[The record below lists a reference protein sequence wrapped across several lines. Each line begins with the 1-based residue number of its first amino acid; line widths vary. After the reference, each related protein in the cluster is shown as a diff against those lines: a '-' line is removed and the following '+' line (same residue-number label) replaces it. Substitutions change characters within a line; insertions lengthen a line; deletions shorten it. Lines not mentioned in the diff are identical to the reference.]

1 MLDIS
6 SHINYTVSMMNEEID
21 MKNIV
26 DICYE
31 GYLLAVDNPLSKE
44 EWIELPAAKR
54 FINKMK
60 KTYKKRGVVV
70 N

>member
-1 MLDIS
+1 
-6 SHINYTVSMMNEEID
+6 

-31 GYLLAVDNPLSKE
+31 GYLLTVDNPLSKE
-44 EWIELPAAKR
+44 EWFELPAAKQ

>member
-1 MLDIS
+1 
-6 SHINYTVSMMNEEID
+6 

-44 EWIELPAAKR
+44 EWIELHAAKR

-60 KTYKKRGVVV
+60 KIYKKRGVVV